1 MKFNTIVSRVEVEVY
16 GLIINIM
23 QNIIQNIEQRKTFR
37 LVLVR

>member
-1 MKFNTIVSRVEVEVY
+1 MKFNTNVSRVEVEVY